1 MSFVYELSDEQGID
15 DIAVTIE
22 SYTYDYEGNRIS
34 KQVNEEEKVF
44 YLNDTYG
51 GPTQVALELSK
62 NTDNTYKVNK
72 YYTRG
77 LELISADIIGEV
89 NNHKTYIQ
97 DGHGSVTA
105 LVENSKI
112 TDTYT
117 YDSYGI
123 LLKKT
128 GDTDNDYLYTGEQYN
143 ESTVRLAIGI
153 LTLGCN
159 CFTGDTIVKFV

>member
-1 MSFVYELSDEQGID
+1 MKKKKYSIL
-15 DIAVTIE
+15 TIH
-22 SYTYDYEGNRIS
+22 T
-34 KQVNEEEKVF
+34 
-44 YLNDTYG
+44 G
-51 GPTQVALELSK
+51 GLTQVALELSK

-117 YDSYGI
+117 YDAYGI
-123 LLKKT
+123 LLKKK
-128 GDTDNDYLYTGEQYN
+128 NNRYLYIRCIWY
-143 ESTVRLAIGI
+143 
-153 LTLGCN
+153 
-159 CFTGDTIVKFV
+159 TIKEKWRYRQ